1 MVDFMFKFRLAHP
14 IVLAF
19 FLVFL
24 LFFESHSQAVP
35 IVSPSQF
42 FEDTLSTESFRGM
55 YSQLGRTATL
65 SDCRTGKIVQIL
77 PKEAYSE
84 LKEIYKKARKQ
95 KLSRVYVEV
104 DGYYVEGT
112 KDRIIAVNVVLSQN
126 TQVCPS
132 GTKSFL
138 VRMKTQF
145 IEYSETLIEW
155 GIKFGISI
163 AILLFGFGLINWF
176 DKPIKSFIDNRRRI
190 DPSVKS
196 FIKSLISISLRISV
210 IMISGAFLGL
220 KVTGFVA
227 LFSAAT
233 LAIGFALQG
242 SLSNFAGGFI
252 ILLMKQFKVGEKI
265 TAQSYTGTVRDILM
279 FNTVLDTGDGRRVMI
294 PNGPLLNNTII
305 NHTRAGYEKRVIKIY
320 TTSEIDSEH
329 LKTIIYGQM
338 ANLGI
343 DDIQLMPDVKITDW
357 NGERLEITISY
368 QTPTLR
374 SAEVFEKVVQNLNNR
389 LHQENLKF
397 YPAMMDAK

>member
-1 MVDFMFKFRLAHP
+1 MFDFMSKFRLIHP
-14 IVLAF
+14 AISVLF
-19 FLVFL
+19 FAFL
-24 LFFESHSQAVP
+24 LSFKVHGQAVP
-35 IVSPSQF
+35 IISPSSF
-42 FEDTLSTESFRGM
+42 FKDTAAAESFRGM

-84 LKEIYKKARKQ
+84 LKEIYKKARSQ

-104 DGYYVEGT
+104 DGYYVEGR

-126 TQVCPS
+126 TQVCPT

-145 IEYSETLIEW
+145 IEYSETLVEW
-155 GIKFGISI
+155 GIKFGIAL

-176 DKPIKSFIDNRRRI
+176 DKPLKSFIDNRRRI

-210 IMISGAFLGL
+210 IMIAGAFLGL

-265 TAQSYTGTVRDILM
+265 TSQNYTGTVRDILM

-305 NHTRAGYEKRVIKIY
+305 NHTRAGYEKRIIKIY
-320 TTSEIDSEH
+320 TASDTDSEY
-329 LKTIIYGQM
+329 LKSVIYGEM
-338 ANLGI
+338 TNLGL
-343 DDIQLMPDVKITDW
+343 DDIQLNPDVKITDW
-357 NGERLEITISY
+357 NGERLEITVSY
-368 QTPTLR
+368 QTPPAL
-374 SAEVFEKVVQNLNNR
+374 SGEVFEKVVQSLNNR
-389 LHQENLKF
+389 LRQENLKF
-397 YPAMMDAK
+397 YPS

>member
-1 MVDFMFKFRLAHP
+1 
-14 IVLAF
+14 
-19 FLVFL
+19 L
-24 LFFESHSQAVP
+24 L
-35 IVSPSQF
+35 
-42 FEDTLSTESFRGM
+42 L
-55 YSQLGRTATL
+55 
-65 SDCRTGKIVQIL
+65 
-77 PKEAYSE
+77 
-84 LKEIYKKARKQ
+84 
-95 KLSRVYVEV
+95 
-104 DGYYVEGT
+104 
-112 KDRIIAVNVVLSQN
+112 
-126 TQVCPS
+126 
-132 GTKSFL
+132 
-138 VRMKTQF
+138 
-145 IEYSETLIEW
+145 
-155 GIKFGISI
+155 
-163 AILLFGFGLINWF
+163 GFGLINWF
-176 DKPIKSFIDNRRRI
+176 DKPLKSFIDNRRRV

-265 TAQSYTGTVRDILM
+265 TSQTYTGTVRDILM

-320 TTSEIDSEH
+320 TSSETDSEYI
-329 LKTIIYGQM
+329 KTIIYGQM
-338 ANLGI
+338 ANLDI

-357 NGERLEITISY
+357 NGERLEITVSY
-368 QTPTLR
+368 QTPTSR
-374 SAEVFEKVVQNLNNR
+374 SADVFEKVVQNLNNR

-397 YPAMMDAK
+397 YTSM

>member
-1 MVDFMFKFRLAHP
+1 MVPMFDFMSKFRLIHP
-14 IVLAF
+14 AISVLF
-19 FLVFL
+19 FAFL
-24 LFFESHSQAVP
+24 LSFKVHGQAVP
-35 IVSPSQF
+35 IISPSSF
-42 FEDTLSTESFRGM
+42 FKDTAAAESFRGM

-84 LKEIYKKARKQ
+84 LKEIYKKARSQ

-104 DGYYVEGT
+104 DGYYVEGR

-126 TQVCPS
+126 TQVCPT

-145 IEYSETLIEW
+145 IEYSETLVEW
-155 GIKFGISI
+155 GIKFGIAL

-176 DKPIKSFIDNRRRI
+176 DKPLKSFIDNRRRI

-210 IMISGAFLGL
+210 IMIAGAFLGL

-265 TAQSYTGTVRDILM
+265 TSQNYTGTVRDILM

-305 NHTRAGYEKRVIKIY
+305 NHTRAGYEKRIIKIY
-320 TTSEIDSEH
+320 TASDTDSEY
-329 LKTIIYGQM
+329 LKSVIYGEM
-338 ANLGI
+338 TNLGL
-343 DDIQLMPDVKITDW
+343 DDIQLNPDVKITDW
-357 NGERLEITISY
+357 NGERLEITVSY
-368 QTPTLR
+368 QTPPAL
-374 SAEVFEKVVQNLNNR
+374 SGEVFEKVVQSLNNR
-389 LHQENLKF
+389 LRQENLKF
-397 YPAMMDAK
+397 YPS

>member
-1 MVDFMFKFRLAHP
+1 MIDFMPKFRL
-14 IVLAF
+14 IYSTISVAF
-19 FLVFL
+19 LTFL
-24 LFFESHSQAVP
+24 LSFDVHSQVVP
-35 IVSPSQF
+35 ILSPSQF
-42 FEDTLSTESFRGM
+42 FGDTLAAESFRGM
-55 YSQLGRTATL
+55 YSQLGRTPTL

-95 KLSRVYVEV
+95 KLNRVYVEV
-104 DGYYVEGT
+104 DGYYVEGR

-132 GTKSFL
+132 ETKSFL

-145 IEYSETLIEW
+145 IEYSETLVEW
-155 GIKFGISI
+155 GIKFGIAL
-163 AILLFGFGLINWF
+163 AISLLGFGLINWF
-176 DKPIKSFIDNRRRI
+176 DKPLKSFIDNRRRV

-265 TAQSYTGTVRDILM
+265 TSQTYTGTVRDILM

-320 TTSEIDSEH
+320 TSSETDSEYI
-329 LKTIIYGQM
+329 KTIIYGQM
-338 ANLGI
+338 ANLDI

-357 NGERLEITISY
+357 NGERLEITVSY
-368 QTPTLR
+368 QTPTSR
-374 SAEVFEKVVQNLNNR
+374 SADVFEKVVQNLNNR

-397 YPAMMDAK
+397 YTSM

>member
-14 IVLAF
+14 IVLAL

-132 GTKSFL
+132 GTKSFF

-210 IMISGAFLGL
+210 IMISGAFLAPM
-220 KVTGFVA
+220 V
-227 LFSAAT
+227 
-233 LAIGFALQG
+233 
-242 SLSNFAGGFI
+242 
-252 ILLMKQFKVGEKI
+252 
-265 TAQSYTGTVRDILM
+265 
-279 FNTVLDTGDGRRVMI
+279 
-294 PNGPLLNNTII
+294 
-305 NHTRAGYEKRVIKIY
+305 
-320 TTSEIDSEH
+320 
-329 LKTIIYGQM
+329 
-338 ANLGI
+338 
-343 DDIQLMPDVKITDW
+343 
-357 NGERLEITISY
+357 
-368 QTPTLR
+368 
-374 SAEVFEKVVQNLNNR
+374 
-389 LHQENLKF
+389 
-397 YPAMMDAK
+397 